1 VTAPRTRSWP
11 VWLLVVLTCLLA
23 VLGYLAVGSVR
34 QYLANRNFHPIRVPP
49 ATAPAGD
56 LANALST
63 AAPAA
68 VPTGSNAPE
77 PTPSGVAA
85 ALAGPLGAA
94 ELGPSVSAQVL
105 DASTGAALFARRAD
119 ALVAP
124 ASTSK
129 LATAAAVLTVHQP
142 TDRFSTQVVAGA
154 DPGTVVL
161 VGGGDPTLSAAPA
174 GRQPAYPE
182 AGRISDLAAKVRA
195 ALGGTRVTQVLVDDS
210 LFTGPAVAPGWAP
223 EDSPSSYACP
233 ITAAM
238 VDGGRDSP
246 DAPVR
251 SATPELAAG
260 AALARAL
267 GGAQVE
273 LGTAPAGARVLGTEQ
288 SAPVGVLVEQMLR
301 DSDNVLAEVLARQVA
316 LSAHQPASFAGGA
329 AAIRSTLSGSGI
341 AVGSGMRDGSGLSVL
356 DRMPASALSQVL
368 VQAES
373 PGHRRLWPVLTGLSV
388 AGWDGSLV
396 EQGRFTGPAAAA
408 DGAVRAKTGSLT
420 GVSAMAGVLTDA
432 DGRQLIFAFVADR
445 APSEG
450 GSRVAI
456 DNLAAALVRCGC
468 R

>member
-1 VTAPRTRSWP
+1 VTAPRSRSWAWLP
-11 VWLLVVLTCLLA
+11 VLLACLLA
-23 VLGYLAVGSVR
+23 VLGYLAVWSAR
-34 QYLANRNFHPIRVPP
+34 QYLANRNYHPIRVPP

-56 LANALST
+56 LGDALST

-68 VPTGSNAPE
+68 LPTGSNAPE

-85 ALAGPLGAA
+85 ALARPLAAA

-105 DASTGAALFARRAD
+105 DAATGSSLFARRPD

-142 TDRFSTQVVAGA
+142 TDRFSTQVVAGD

-174 GRQPAYPE
+174 GQQPAYPE
-182 AGRISDLAAKVRA
+182 AGRIADLAGKVRA
-195 ALGGTRVTQVLVDDS
+195 ALGGTAVSRVLVDDS
-210 LFTGPAVAPGWAP
+210 LFTGPTVAPGWAP

-246 DAPVR
+246 DAEIR
-251 SATPELAAG
+251 SATPDLAAG

-267 GGAQVE
+267 GGGQVE
-273 LGTAPAGARVLGTEQ
+273 PGSAPPGARVLGTEQ

-329 AAIRSTLSGSGI
+329 DAIRSTLSGSGI

-356 DRMPASALSQVL
+356 DRMPAAALSQVL

-373 PGHRRLWPVLTGLSV
+373 LSHRRLWPILTGLSV

-420 GVSAMAGVLTDA
+420 GVSAMAGVVTDA
-432 DGRQLIFAFVADR
+432 DGRQLVFAFVADR
-445 APSEG
+445 TPAEAIA
-450 GSRVAI
+450 RAAI
-456 DNLAAALVRCGC
+456 DQLALTLVRCGC

>member
-1 VTAPRTRSWP
+1 VA
-11 VWLLVVLTCLLA
+11 VLACLLA
-23 VLGYLAVGSVR
+23 VLGYLAVGTTR
-34 QYLANRNFHPIRVPP
+34 QYLANRNYHPIRVPP
-49 ATAPAGD
+49 PSAPAGD
-56 LANALST
+56 VGNALAT

-68 VPTGSNAPE
+68 LPTGSNAPE
-77 PTPSGVAA
+77 PTPAGVAA
-85 ALAGPLGAA
+85 VLARPLAA
-94 ELGPSVSAQVL
+94 ADLGPSVSAQVL
-105 DASTGAALFARRAD
+105 DAATGDVLFARRAD

-129 LATAAAVLTVHQP
+129 LATAAAVLTVHQA

-174 GRQPAYPE
+174 GQQPAYPE
-182 AGRISDLAAKVRA
+182 AGRISDLAGKVRA
-195 ALGGTRVTQVLVDDS
+195 ALGGTPVSRVLVDDS
-210 LFTGPAVAPGWAP
+210 LFTGPTVAPGWAP

-246 DAPVR
+246 DAVIR
-251 SATPELAAG
+251 SAAPDLAAG
-260 AALARAL
+260 TALARAL

-273 LGTAPAGARVLGTEQ
+273 RGSAPAGARVLGTEQ

-301 DSDNVLAEVLARQVA
+301 DSDNVLAEVLGRQVA
-316 LSAHQPASFAGGA
+316 LSAHQPASFAGA
-329 AAIRSTLSGSGI
+329 AATIRSTLAGLNI
-341 AVGSGMRDGSGLSVL
+341 PVGSGMRDGSGLSVL
-356 DRMPASALSQVL
+356 DRMPADALSQVL

-373 PGHRRLWPVLTGLSV
+373 PGHRRLWPVVTGLSV

-450 GSRVAI
+450 ATRIAI
-456 DNLAAALVRCGC
+456 DNLAAALVGCGC